1 MLTPALADFTSYLLR
16 RAYVRAAGHAADDL
30 PPGRRPRD
38 AVVLASLV
46 MDPCSQKQLAERLH
60 VDRTIVAQLIE
71 PRHLS
76 SLLAI
81 AEMSPSQQ
89 DLARQ
94 LGVSGPVVVELIDEL
109 EGKALVERGRNPHDR
124 RSYALVLTAEGRD
137 VISRARAALA
147 TAGV

>member
-60 VDRTIVAQLIE
+60 VDRTIVAQLIDRLE
-71 PRHLS
+71 REGLVVRH
-76 SLLAI
+76 
-81 AEMSPSQQ
+81 
-89 DLARQ
+89 
-94 LGVSGPVVVELIDEL
+94 
-109 EGKALVERGRNPHDR
+109 RNPEDR
-124 RSYALVLTAEGRD
+124 RSYILEPTPAGRQTLE
-137 VISRARAALA
+137 RLAPHMARS
-147 TAGV
+147 